1 MFSKRVISLKV
12 VEREVFRPVRLLQG
26 RGGQGVEISQ
36 RCLAAV
42 LAICR
47 PEYPAPARPR
57 LVRASCISV
66 CPKRRVSGAI
76 SSLVLVRGQKVSRLS
91 AAGGHKLNAI
101 AKINDF
107 QMICHL
113 FLEPIR
119 WLSLEIEFGNMRKR
133 KKGNNKDA
141 CFIMYVGRRLGR
153 ITICSE

>member
-1 MFSKRVISLKV
+1 MC
-12 VEREVFRPVRLLQG
+12 LLRG
-26 RGGQGVEISQ
+26 RGGQGTEISQ
-36 RCLAAV
+36 LCLAV
-42 LAICR
+42 VFPTCR
-47 PEYPAPARPR
+47 PEYPCSASRPK

-66 CPKRRVSGAI
+66 CPKRHVSGAI
-76 SSLVLVRGQKVSRLS
+76 SRLVLVQGQKVSRLS

-119 WLSLEIEFGNMRKR
+119 WLSLEIEFGNMRER
-133 KKGNNKDA
+133 KKGNNKNV